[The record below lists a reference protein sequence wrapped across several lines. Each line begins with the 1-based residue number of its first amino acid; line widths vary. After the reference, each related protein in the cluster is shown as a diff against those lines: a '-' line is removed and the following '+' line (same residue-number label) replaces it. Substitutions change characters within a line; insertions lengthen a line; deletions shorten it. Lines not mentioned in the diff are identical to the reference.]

1 MYNNFALYVYVYVFI
16 KKIMRDPTE
25 HAYIIVIA
33 FIR

>member
-25 HAYIIVIA
+25 RAYIIVIA